1 MGIYRVKQTDT
12 STWCHRNQSCF
23 MRPRICLFV
32 CAVSCLKG
40 TVQYIENLV
49 TVRRFSCL
57 SIGPLRLRDLTYLMN
72 FQGEKE
78 RTNIKHIFTFKKGIW
93 AT

>member
-12 STWCHRNQSCF
+12 STWCHRNQSCC

-40 TVQYIENLV
+40 TVQYIKREPGHCKEIFMLVYRPLETERFNLPHE
-49 TVRRFSCL
+49 L
-57 SIGPLRLRDLTYLMN
+57 SR
-72 FQGEKE
+72 
-78 RTNIKHIFTFKKGIW
+78 
-93 AT
+93 